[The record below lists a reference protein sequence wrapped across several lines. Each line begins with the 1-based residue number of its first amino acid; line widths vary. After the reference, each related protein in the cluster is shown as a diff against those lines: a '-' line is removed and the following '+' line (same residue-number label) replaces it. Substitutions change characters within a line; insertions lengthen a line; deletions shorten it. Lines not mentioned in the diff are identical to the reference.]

1 MLSPVPQRLPIP
13 ELRIPEL
20 PKKSVIRTEAG
31 LEPGPP
37 VWPEQLFAGLPK

>member
-1 MLSPVPQRLPIP
+1 MLSPVPQRLPI
-13 ELRIPEL
+13 RILEL